1 VKLGFDPVWFGIIV
15 VMMVEIGVLTPPL
28 GTNVYVV
35 KAAADAIGYP
45 VALETIFAA
54 LWPFF
59 VAYLV
64 AVAII
69 VAFPSIALFL
79 VNIMWQ

>member
-1 VKLGFDPVWFGIIV
+1 M

-45 VALETIFAA
+45 VTLEEIFGA

-59 VAYLV
+59 IAYLV
-64 AVAII
+64 AVALI

-79 VNIMWQ
+79 VDLMW